1 MELKI
6 EAPPPARL
14 ARLELAGTRLV
25 AIVEG
30 HSGAAS
36 GLVKGV
42 TYHRLRFERSP
53 AGWKAGLVLDV

>member
-1 MELKI
+1 MDLKI
-6 EAPPPARL
+6 EAPLP
-14 ARLELAGTRLV
+14 G
-25 AIVEG
+25 
-30 HSGAAS
+30 S